1 MTYVL
6 YALALIGAITVTVL
20 AFNTARW
27 FWKTRNW
34 KPTPWLI
41 RR

>member
-1 MTYVL
+1 MTNI
-6 YALALIGAITVTVL
+6 LAAIGAITVAV
-20 AFNTARW
+20 FVFRIARW

-41 RR
+41 NR